1 VNDLFDLRMD
11 ARQQAEGE
19 ECVTTHSAGEAAET
33 ANEPDI
39 RFRYTAS
46 GQERPVCDS
55 KQVPNQIELIWLRL
69 ARASTRTV
77 FEVALKWGFYRGI
90 QETTGKAKQIRG
102 HAHLWDLENIEPD
115 A

>member
-1 VNDLFDLRMD
+1 MD

-90 QETTGKAKQIRG
+90 QETTRKARQIRG
-102 HAHLWDLENIEPD
+102 HAHPWDFGEH
-115 A
+115 